1 MATQTKDGST
11 WRVGTHAEVAWIAG
25 GTTTGL
31 TITSAIP
38 PVYEAYATVVI
49 PEEPEDRRRRDR
61 VVLALLSEH
70 SAGQPWWLGYLG
82 TGRDHIV
89 FPAAPKVDLYQSSWH
104 YVLAEAGPEQAAAW
118 RQGEP
123 WSLRKGVLP
132 DLVFPAGRSWLFSTL
147 WDDDWSCIG
156 GPAALVN
163 RFLDHP
169 DLEAR
174 SVDLSQDATPPGH
187 QAI

>member
-1 MATQTKDGST
+1 MGSLCALAYGQDIMPFWLAILLATGGIVLLAVSAL
-11 WRVGTHAEVAWIAG
+11 VSAEHPCPRGAS
-25 GTTTGL
+25 L
-31 TITSAIP
+31 T
-38 PVYEAYATVVI
+38 V
-49 PEEPEDRRRRDR
+49 
-61 VVLALLSEH
+61 H
-70 SAGQPWWLGYLG
+70 
-82 TGRDHIV
+82 
-89 FPAAPKVDLYQSSWH
+89 
-104 YVLAEAGPEQAAAW
+104 GPEQAAAW

-132 DLVFPAGRSWLFSTL
+132 DLMFPADRAWLFSTL

-156 GPAALVN
+156 GPAALVS
-163 RFLDHP
+163 RFVDHP

>member
-1 MATQTKDGST
+1 MTTQTKDGRT
-11 WRVGTHAEVAWIAG
+11 WRIGTQAEVAWIAE

-49 PEEPEDRRRRDR
+49 PAEPEVRRGRDLA
-61 VVLALLSEH
+61 VLALLSEH
-70 SAGQPWWLGYLG
+70 SADQSWWLGYLD
-82 TGRDHIV
+82 TGSEDTV
-89 FPAAPKVDLYQSSWH
+89 FPAARKVDLYHSSWH
-104 YVLAEAGPEQAAAW
+104 YVLAEAGPEQAATW

-132 DLVFPAGRSWLFSTL
+132 DLMFPADRGWLLSTL
-147 WDDDWSCIG
+147 WGDDWSCIG
-156 GPAALVN
+156 GPAALM
-163 RFLDHP
+163 RGFLDHP
-169 DLEAR
+169 ALEAR

-187 QAI
+187 LAI

>member
-1 MATQTKDGST
+1 MITRVKDGKS
-11 WRVGTHAEVAWIAG
+11 WRIGTHAEVAWIANG
-25 GTTTGL
+25 VTTGL

-38 PVYEAYATVVI
+38 PVYEAYATIVI
-49 PEEPEDRRRRDR
+49 PAEPEERHRRDK
-61 VVLALLSEH
+61 ALLTSLSEH
-70 SAGQPWWLGYLG
+70 SAGQPWWLGYLD
-82 TGRDHIV
+82 TGRDHLV
-89 FPAAPKVDLYQSSWH
+89 FPATPKVDLYQSSWH
-104 YVLAEAGPEQAAAW
+104 YVLAEAGPDQAALW

-123 WSLRKGVLP
+123 WSLPKGVLP
-132 DLVFPAGRSWLFSTL
+132 DLMFPAGRCWLFSTL

-156 GPAALVN
+156 GPAGLVN

-174 SVDLSQDATPPGH
+174 SVNLSQDATPPGH

>member
-1 MATQTKDGST
+1 VATQTKDGST
-11 WRVGTHAEVAWIAG
+11 WRIGTPAEVGWIAE

-38 PVYEAYATVVI
+38 PVYAAYATVVI
-49 PEEPEDRRRRDR
+49 PEQPDDRRRRDLA
-61 VVLALLSEH
+61 VLALLSEH
-70 SAGQPWWLGYLG
+70 SADQPWWLGYLD
-82 TGRDHIV
+82 TGSDDIV
-89 FPAAPKVDLYQSSWH
+89 FPTAQKVDLYQSSWH
-104 YVLAEAGPEQAAAW
+104 YVLAEAGPEQAASW

-132 DLVFPAGRSWLFSTL
+132 DLMFPADRGWLFSTL

-156 GPAALVN
+156 GPAALVR
-163 RFLDHP
+163 RFVDHP
-169 DLEAR
+169 ELEAR

-187 QAI
+187 LAM